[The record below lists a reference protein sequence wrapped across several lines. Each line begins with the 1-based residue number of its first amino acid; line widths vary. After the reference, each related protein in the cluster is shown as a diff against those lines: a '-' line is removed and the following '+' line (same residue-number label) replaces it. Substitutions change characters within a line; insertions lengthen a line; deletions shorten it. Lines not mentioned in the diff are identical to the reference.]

1 MQSLAAPVE
10 DEDESNEQDA
20 PDKPKKKKAK
30 KDPLFSKKTKSDPN
44 APPLDRIPFPDLYVT
59 IKQVCINFCAKIT
72 SKTTMDEELSFVIHS
87 SNNNEGFDVFSKICN
102 N

>member
-10 DEDESNEQDA
+10 DEDEGIEQDA

-44 APPLDRIPFPDLYVT
+44 APPADRIPLPELLVHKTYLSLLAHLWWRFADATT
-59 IKQVCINFCAKIT
+59 IKWK
-72 SKTTMDEELSFVIHS
+72 K
-87 SNNNEGFDVFSKICN
+87 
-102 N
+102 